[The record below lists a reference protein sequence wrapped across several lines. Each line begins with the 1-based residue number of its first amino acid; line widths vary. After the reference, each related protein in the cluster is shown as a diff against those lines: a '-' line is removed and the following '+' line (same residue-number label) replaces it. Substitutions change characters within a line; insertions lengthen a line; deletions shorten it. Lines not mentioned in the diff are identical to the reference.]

1 MKVLIVVYEDVDK
14 RDNLTTRMI
23 DAKIERLVAEFRNND
38 VPIQVIRDTE
48 IKKWWAESFDSAG
61 VRDTDRP
68 NPIQP

>member
-14 RDNLTTRMI
+14 RDNLTTRMV
-23 DAKIERLVAEFRNND
+23 DARIERLVAEFRNNG
-38 VPIQVIRDTE
+38 VPIQVIRETE
-48 IKKWWAESFDSAG
+48 VKKWPEGFDSAG